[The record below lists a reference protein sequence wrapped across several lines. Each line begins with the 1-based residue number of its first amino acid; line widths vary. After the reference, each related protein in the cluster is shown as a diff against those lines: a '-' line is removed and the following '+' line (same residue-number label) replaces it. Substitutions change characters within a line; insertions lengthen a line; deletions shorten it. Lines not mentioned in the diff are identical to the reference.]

1 ILPCAG
7 HTHLP
12 VAAAGLEVAVV
23 LLLVVAEVVGVEV
36 VVFGGVVVVGF
47 VINGPIELLL
57 FDGLVCAV

>member
-1 ILPCAG
+1 MLAIPIYL
-7 HTHLP
+7 LRL
-12 VAAAGLEVAVV
+12 AGLEVAVV

-57 FDGLVCAV
+57 FLTA